1 MMRRVAAAAAA
12 KRRRVNRGVCPLC
25 GRKGPLGGRHLA
37 IATDA
42 HNRVTDMSFCPGSYA
57 PEGAT

>member
-1 MMRRVAAAAAA
+1 A